1 MVGFFIGL
9 LIGGFIGVSIM
20 AVCNCA
26 ASADAQLK
34 AKDDDCD
41 FDSESYIDDENF
53 DYHNQ
58 EQEGDF

>member
-9 LIGGFIGVSIM
+9 LVGGFIGVSIM

-53 DYHNQ
+53 DYYNQ